1 MVNKDYTSKDYFNKE
16 KEWFVTLVIPTIDR
30 QDVLLG
36 LIEMISNQI
45 VLPKEIFI
53 FDQSDDINI
62 DKDTLFNFKN
72 LNLKY
77 FINRK
82 NKHTALNW
90 GLRLSNY
97 PIFINIDD
105 DVIIDEYFI
114 LNHLIGLKEHGT
126 NILTGASVRE
136 GYDYIDRR
144 SLPQFWEPAQDTF
157 LTCPPL
163 KKTYHTVM
171 INGNNASF
179 KKNINGYR
187 WLG

>member
-1 MVNKDYTSKDYFNKE
+1 MVNKDYTTKDYFNKE

-62 DKDTLFNFKN
+62 DKDTLFNFK
-72 LNLKY
+72 KFKFEIFY
-77 FINRK
+77 TRSK
-82 NKHTALNW
+82 NKQTALNW

-126 NILTGASVRE
+126 NILTGASIRE

-144 SLPQFWEPAQDTF
+144 SLPQFYN
-157 LTCPPL
+157 LL
-163 KKTYHTVM
+163 KK
-171 INGNNASF
+171 SF
-179 KKNINGYR
+179 
-187 WLG
+187 